1 MQTERVEHNELI
13 ATRCAPGDR
22 WKLTSDGP
30 EGKIYPSLTEA
41 LEGFFMKTKFKGSY
55 KLDPLDS
62 KLYIIE
68 EHEYE
73 VPKEEP
79 KEYGFYGELNFK
91 QGV

>member
-1 MQTERVEHNELI
+1 
-13 ATRCAPGDR
+13 
-22 WKLTSDGP
+22 
-30 EGKIYPSLTEA
+30 
-41 LEGFFMKTKFKGSY
+41 MKTKFKGSY

-79 KEYGFYGELNFK
+79 TTYSFYGELK
-91 QGV
+91 QGI